1 MAKKPN
7 PDPIA
12 LETIDIEETSVF
24 DVAPTDI
31 PVKKSRKKLFILIAI
46 SVVLLAAAG
55 TAAYLHFSQEPA
67 AAPSTTTAQPKPTE
81 VAEDT
86 LTAEELVVL
95 SRAIVTG
102 DTKQSLPDTEG
113 NPYKIFR
120 APLFK
125 PAGYDFSVD
134 ADVDYGF
141 GSYGTKSTMTSDV
154 TAIQKILTDNKLVET
169 VLQQGSATEM
179 YAAHYQSGDI
189 ICILNDQLPYGEPE
203 SSLNHSVILACADT
217 SSYLKNAQALKP
229 YFEVYAAQS
238 QFDTTKVAMNTL
250 TVKQSKTPGYSTA
263 SVSIGGSEYGS
274 VGGFA
279 GLFYT
284 TPDKALHYFTGTQS
298 GLQCTSFNT
307 DDLKKAYL
315 GEECF
320 DDSNN
325 ATTVKL

>member
-12 LETIDIEETSVF
+12 LETIDIEENSVF
-24 DVAPTDI
+24 EVTPGDM
-31 PVKKSRKKLFILIAI
+31 PVKKSRKKLFIVLAI
-46 SVVLLAAAG
+46 VVVLLAAAG
-55 TAAYLHFSQEPA
+55 TVAYLYFSQKPA
-67 AAPSTTTAQPKPTE
+67 AAPSTSITQPKPTE
-81 VAEDT
+81 VAEDK
-86 LTAEELVVL
+86 LTAEELVAL
-95 SRAIVTG
+95 SRAAVTG
-102 DTKQSLPDTEG
+102 DAKQTLPDTDG

-125 PAGYDFSVD
+125 PADYDFSVD

-141 GSYGTKSTMTSDV
+141 GSYGTKSTMTADLA
-154 TAIQKILTDNKLVET
+154 AIQKVLTDNKLVET
-169 VLQQGSATEM
+169 VLQQGTATEM
-179 YAAHYQSGDI
+179 YAAHYQSDDI
-189 ICILNDQLPYGEPE
+189 ICALGNQLPYNEPDT
-203 SSLNHSVILACADT
+203 SLNFSVVIGCADK

-238 QFDTTKVAMNTL
+238 EYDTTKVAMNTL
-250 TVKQSKTPGYSTA
+250 AVKQSKTPGYSTA

-284 TPDKALHYFTGTQS
+284 TPDKVLHYFTGTQS

-315 GEECF
+315 GEECY
-320 DDSNN
+320 DDNN
-325 ATTVKL
+325 NTTTVKL